1 MTSSRRRGQTRQNRE
16 QTRER
21 IVGAATELVRRR
33 AWSDL
38 SVEEIM
44 AEAGIGRT
52 LFYRHFDDLADL
64 LMTAAGEATGEL
76 FEAELALAGTH
87 VENGPE
93 AVRASIASAV
103 AAYHRHGPLLR
114 AIHEAAAGDERVA
127 EGYEAMLARFDQFAE
142 EAVRTA
148 AEAFGG
154 GPTDPAETARAL
166 NRLNESYLL
175 DAFGREARTTVEVAE
190 RTLTEIW
197 TAVLQRGRD

>member
-1 MTSSRRRGQTRQNRE
+1 VSSPKRRE
-16 QTRER
+16 QARQSRQETRER

-33 AWSDL
+33 SWSDL

-64 LMTAAGEATGEL
+64 LMTAAGEATEQL
-76 FEAELALAGTH
+76 LDAELALGSTH

-93 AVRASIASAV
+93 AVRESIASAV

-114 AIHEAAAGDERVA
+114 AIHEAAASDERVA

-148 AEAFGG
+148 AQAFGG
-154 GPTDPAETARAL
+154 GPTDPVETARAL

-175 DAFGREARTTVEVAE
+175 DAFGREPRTSVEAAE

>member
-21 IVGAATELVRRR
+21 IVGAATELVRLRG
-33 AWSDL
+33 WSDL

-64 LMTAAGEATGEL
+64 LMTAAGEATGQL
-76 FEAELALAGTH
+76 LEAELALAGTH

-114 AIHEAAAGDERVA
+114 AIHEAAASDERVA
-127 EGYEAMLARFDQFAE
+127 EGYLAMLARFDQFAE

-175 DAFGREARTTVEVAE
+175 DAFGREPRTSVGAAE